1 LRIIHTS
8 DWHLGQRLLGESRE
22 VEHREFLKWL
32 LELLEEKKPDVLIV
46 AGDIFDSATPP
57 SYARKLYNDFLAEFA
72 KSSCPNLIIIGGNHD
87 SASVLNEEKRLLK
100 ELNIFV
106 VGGFEESIKDI
117 VIPIDGQNG
126 KLVGAVGAVAY
137 LRESNLR
144 DSSKST
150 SLEDRAKE
158 LEKEISSYYAKVFDE
173 CKEIAK
179 NLPIVATG
187 HLSTLKFESE
197 AVREIYIGSLEI
209 FNKELFPPFDYIALG
224 HFHKFTK
231 MKNICYC
238 GSPIALSFDEIKDEK
253 VILEVE
259 VTKESLKIDKIR
271 VPSFRKLHRL
281 SGDFDSLKSQ
291 IESIKADSKVLPEWL
306 ELEIEPKGLS
316 SITQM
321 LEELKGLNQDLKIIK
336 NVIKSGSKN
345 LGLNQIEK
353 KSFELKSLNPLGV
366 FQKKL
371 EQEENLE
378 EEDKKRL
385 TLAFREILEELDE
398 DNKAQI

>member
-1 LRIIHTS
+1 MRIIHTS

-22 VEHREFLKWL
+22 AEHREFLGWL

-126 KLVGAVGAVAY
+126 KLVGAVGAVSY

-158 LEKEISSYYAKVFDE
+158 LEKEISSYYAKVFDV
-173 CKEIAK
+173 CKEIAN

-238 GSPIALSFDEIKDEK
+238 GSPIVLSFDEIKDEK
-253 VILEVE
+253 VVLEVE

-281 SGDFDSLKSQ
+281 SGDFESLKSQ
-291 IESIKADSKVLPEWL
+291 IESIKPDSKVLPEWL

>member
-1 LRIIHTS
+1 MRIIHTS

-238 GSPIALSFDEIKDEK
+238 GSPIVLSFDEIKDEK